1 MDRGKLEKIKTK
13 DLRIGMYVVDV
24 GRSWLHHPWPTR
36 SKFITSTKDISLLE
50 EYGIREVTIDLSR
63 KATGSV
69 YSELGITEE
78 TVVQAQELAVNDVA
92 AVQVREPEP
101 LPPDEQQDILNAE
114 RRKTPRPDKTMDQ
127 VPLDDELP
135 KARKT
140 YSRALETT
148 REMVSGFLVGRK
160 IEVDKVK
167 DNLDEMID
175 SVFRNRDAM
184 VALIKLQQHDEYTFT
199 HSLNVTVLAMSVGRQ
214 VGFTRDQLHILG
226 LGTIFHDLG
235 KFQVP
240 DAILNKPGRLTEEE
254 FEVMKTHP
262 ELGARAL
269 ADQGLDLPEA
279 AFNVIR
285 HHHERSDGSGYP
297 AGLKGDEIDPFMIIS
312 ALSDV
317 YDALSSD
324 RVYHSAMPPHDALKV
339 VYSLR
344 EQHFPQTWTE
354 RFVQSVGIYPVGTTV
369 RLSSGEIGVVTAIN
383 HASLIHPVVSIGI
396 DRKGRPISRRRTID
410 LSDENNMDIEIAG
423 IVSSRSYNLNPV
435 SFFSN

>member
-1 MDRGKLEKIKTK
+1 MGRDKFEKVNTK

-24 GRSWLHHPWPTR
+24 GRSWLRHPWPKR
-36 SKFITSTKDISLLE
+36 SKHITSAKDIALLQE
-50 EYGIREVTIDLSR
+50 FGIDEVTVDSSR
-63 KATGSV
+63 GMVGSV
-69 YSELGITEE
+69 LSELGISDE
-78 TVVQAQELAVNDVA
+78 TVAQAHELGFEEVA
-92 AVQVREPEP
+92 SVPFQSEEP
-101 LPPDEQQDILNAE
+101 LPGSEKPDILKAE
-114 RRKTPRPDKTMDQ
+114 HRKTPRPDKQMDQ
-127 VPLDDELP
+127 VPLEEELP
-135 KARKT
+135 MARKS

-214 VGFTRDQLHILG
+214 VGFTREQLHVLG
-226 LGTIFHDLG
+226 LGTMFHDLG

-240 DAILNKPGRLTEEE
+240 DEILNKPGRLTEEE

-262 ELGARAL
+262 DLGAKAL
-269 ADQGLDLPEA
+269 EAQGLDLPEA
-279 AFNVIR
+279 AINVVR

-297 AGLKGDEIDPFMIIS
+297 SGLQADAIDPFMTIA

-317 YDALSSD
+317 YDALSSE

-339 VYSLR
+339 LFSLR
-344 EQHFPQTWTE
+344 ERHFPQAWTE
-354 RFVQSVGIYPVGTTV
+354 RFVQCVGIYPVGTTV
-369 RLSSGEIGVVTAIN
+369 QLNSGEIGVVTEVN
-383 HASLIHPVVSIGI
+383 HASLIHPV
-396 DRKGRPISRRRTID
+396 ISLAVDKRGSPLPVRRTID
-410 LSDENNMDIEIAG
+410 LSEENNRHIEIVG
-423 IVSSRSYNLNPV
+423 IVSSRNYNLNPG
-435 SFFSN
+435 SFFS